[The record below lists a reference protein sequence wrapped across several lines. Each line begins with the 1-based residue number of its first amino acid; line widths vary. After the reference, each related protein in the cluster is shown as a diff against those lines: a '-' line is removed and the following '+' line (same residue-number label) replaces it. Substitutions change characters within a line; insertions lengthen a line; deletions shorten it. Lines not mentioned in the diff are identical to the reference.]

1 MPGLD
6 PAAAAVW
13 IGSLP
18 GGTLRV
24 QSRGVA
30 RPATPVC
37 RAFSL
42 AKDYKKF
49 KNAGLLGG
57 QGSQKLASYRMNSLI
72 DALPVAAAGTEIS
85 GPEEIS
91 TSFGTAEVV
100 RSARAIAPEIWR
112 QTFAGEA
119 RDARYYEVIEG
130 TLPEK
135 FDYRYLILRNSGTGQ
150 TAVQPFFFI
159 AQGLTDGLPKK
170 FRQMVARVQRR
181 FPRFLVMR
189 VLMVGCAV
197 GEGQVACSEPWA
209 VQALH
214 EALRVVA
221 RRSRASVI
229 VFKDYPARHREALS
243 LFSSDGY
250 CRVPS
255 MPAAKVDL
263 DYQDFDDY
271 MQRRLGKVF
280 RKNLRRKFR
289 ASEAIGRPE
298 MTVCEDVSEIIDEV
312 YPLYKQ
318 TLARADFS
326 FEELTPEFLARIGRE
341 MPDKARFFL
350 WRLDGK
356 IIAFNFCLLHEGTL
370 YDMDIGLDYSVALDL
385 HLYFVTWRDVFNW
398 AIKNGVRTYY
408 TAPLNYDPKLHLR
421 LELAPLDLYVCHT
434 SRLINPAFRV
444 AMSFLQP
451 VRHHPI
457 LSQFPNA
464 HEL

>member
-1 MPGLD
+1 
-6 PAAAAVW
+6 
-13 IGSLP
+13 
-18 GGTLRV
+18 
-24 QSRGVA
+24 
-30 RPATPVC
+30 
-37 RAFSL
+37 
-42 AKDYKKF
+42 
-49 KNAGLLGG
+49 
-57 QGSQKLASYRMNSLI
+57 MNSLT
-72 DALPVAAAGTEIS
+72 DSLPVAPPEIDFSETNTIRTSLGTV
-85 GPEEIS
+85 
-91 TSFGTAEVV
+91 EVAL
-100 RSARAIAPEIWR
+100 SARSIAPEIWR
-112 QTFAGEA
+112 PTFAAEA
-119 RDARYYEVIEG
+119 RDARYYEVIEQ

-135 FDYRYLILRNSGTGQ
+135 FDYRYLILRNAETGE
-150 TAVQPFFFI
+150 TAVQPVFFI
-159 AQGLTDGLPKK
+159 AQDLTDGLPAKIQ
-170 FRQMVARVQRR
+170 RMVARVQRT
-181 FPRFLVMR
+181 FPRFMVMR

-221 RRSRASVI
+221 RQSRASII

-243 LFSSDGY
+243 LFASDGY
-250 CRVPS
+250 RRVPS

-263 DYQDFDDY
+263 DYSDFDDY

-298 MTVCEDVSEIIDEV
+298 MTVREDVSDIIDEV

-341 MPDKARFFL
+341 MPDKARFFI

-356 IIAFNFCLLHEGTL
+356 IIAFNFCLLHDGTL

-398 AIKNGVRTYY
+398 AIGNGVRTYY

-434 SRLINPAFRV
+434 SRLINPAFRM

-457 LSQFPNA
+457 LRKFPNA

>member
-1 MPGLD
+1 
-6 PAAAAVW
+6 
-13 IGSLP
+13 
-18 GGTLRV
+18 
-24 QSRGVA
+24 
-30 RPATPVC
+30 
-37 RAFSL
+37 
-42 AKDYKKF
+42 
-49 KNAGLLGG
+49 
-57 QGSQKLASYRMNSLI
+57 MNSLT
-72 DALPVAAAGTEIS
+72 DALPVPAGESDDAS
-85 GPEEIS
+85 GSATIR

-100 RSARAIAPEIWR
+100 SSARAIAPEIWR
-112 QTFAGEA
+112 RTFSNEA
-119 RDARYYEVIEG
+119 RDARYYEVIEE

-135 FDYRYLILRNSGTGQ
+135 FDYRYLILRNAETGE

-159 AQGLTDGLPKK
+159 AQDLTDGLPRK
-170 FRQMVARVQRR
+170 FREMVARVQRT

-221 RRSRASVI
+221 RQSRASVI

-250 CRVPS
+250 RRVPS
-255 MPAAKVDL
+255 MPAARVDL
-263 DYQDFDDY
+263 DYKDFEDY

-289 ASEAIGRPE
+289 ASESIGQPE
-298 MTVCEDVSEIIDEV
+298 MTVCSDVSDIIDEV

-326 FEELTPEFLARIGRE
+326 FEELTPDFLARVGQE

-350 WRLDGK
+350 WRLGGK
-356 IIAFNFCLLHEGTL
+356 LIAFNFCLLHDGVL
-370 YDMDIGLDYSVALDL
+370 YDMDIGLDYSVALEL
-385 HLYFVTWRDVFNW
+385 HLYFVSWRDVFNW
-398 AIKNGVRTYY
+398 AIRNGVRTYH

-421 LELAPLDLYVCHT
+421 LDLAPLDLYVCHT
-434 SRLINPAFRV
+434 SPLINPAFRV
-444 AMSFLQP
+444 AMGFLQP

-457 LSQFPNA
+457 LRKFPNA

>member
-1 MPGLD
+1 
-6 PAAAAVW
+6 
-13 IGSLP
+13 
-18 GGTLRV
+18 
-24 QSRGVA
+24 
-30 RPATPVC
+30 
-37 RAFSL
+37 
-42 AKDYKKF
+42 
-49 KNAGLLGG
+49 
-57 QGSQKLASYRMNSLI
+57 MNSLT
-72 DALPVAAAGTEIS
+72 DVLPVAAAGTDDS
-85 GPEEIS
+85 GPGGI
-91 TSFGTAEVV
+91 TTTFGPAEVV
-100 RSARAIAPEIWR
+100 RSARSIPQEVWR
-112 QTFAGEA
+112 QTFASEA
-119 RDARYYEVIEG
+119 RDARYYEVIEA
-130 TLPEK
+130 TLTEK
-135 FDYRYLILRNSGTGQ
+135 FDYRYLILRNTETGQ

-159 AQGLTDGLPKK
+159 AQDLTDGLPKK
-170 FRQMVARVQRR
+170 IQQMVGRVQHT
-181 FPRFLVMR
+181 FPRFMVMR

-209 VQALH
+209 VHALH

-221 RRSRASVI
+221 RQSRASII

-243 LFSSDGY
+243 HFANDGY
-250 CRVPS
+250 RRVPS

-263 DYQDFDDY
+263 DYKDFDDY

-298 MTVCEDVSEIIDEV
+298 MTVCEDVSAIIDEI

-341 MPDKARFFL
+341 MPDKVRFFI

-356 IIAFNFCLLHEGTL
+356 VVAFNFCLLHEGVL

-385 HLYFVTWRDVFNW
+385 HLYFLTWRDVFNW
-398 AIKNGVRTYY
+398 AIKNQVRTYY
-408 TAPLNYDPKLHLR
+408 TAPLNYDPKLHLK
-421 LELAPLDLYVCHT
+421 LDLAPLDLYVCHT
-434 SRLINPAFRV
+434 SPLINPAFRM
-444 AMSFLQP
+444 AMTFLQP

-457 LSQFPNA
+457 LRQFPNA